1 MTYQRNPFFALV
13 PKYERFGGRKL
24 PIPLIYGNPQSR
36 SRVFGTAQ
44 TQSASSSSKVEA
56 YELTRVKDYAIATID
71 NETMEA
77 SEGDKNAFIE
87 AATTEIDGAMN
98 ALTNSLAMNQYKSGY
113 GERGVVGAINTL
125 TITLTKAANIVH
137 FEVGMQLRAAS
148 TLAASVLRAGIM
160 TVTAVDRSNG
170 TFTVD
175 ALATGLAAN
184 DYIFAEGDRED
195 SATPVRTMCS
205 GLEAWVPGTAP
216 TGGDNFF
223 GVDRSLDVT
232 RLAGYR
238 LAAAGMSI
246 EEALIEG
253 EALVS
258 RGGFYIDHYFMS
270 HTKMAELKKSLG
282 SKVQYVDL
290 QANPKVSFR
299 GVLIEG
305 NSGTV
310 RCVADRNCPDDTVY
324 GVAINMFKYYSLGK
338 AVRMIGNDGNMWLR
352 QASADGIEVRVGYY
366 GNLGCRAPG
375 YAVNIQF

>member
-1 MTYQRNPFFALV
+1 M
-13 PKYERFGGRKL
+13 
-24 PIPLIYGNPQSR
+24 IYGNPQSR
-36 SRVFGTAQ
+36 SRTFGTAQ
-44 TQSASSSSKVEA
+44 TQSATSSSLVDA
-56 YELTRVKDYAIATID
+56 FTLTRVKDYAIATID

-113 GERGVVGAINTL
+113 GERGQIGADTG
-125 TITLTKAANIVH
+125 TVITLKRVSDIVN
-137 FEVGMQLRAAS
+137 FEVGMLLQVS
-148 TLAASVLRAGIM
+148 DTIGASVLRDSGAAL
-160 TVTAVDRSNG
+160 TVTAVDRTDGKITYTGS
-170 TFTVD
+170 V
-175 ALATGLAAN
+175 TGLAVD
-184 DYIFAEGDRED
+184 DYLFAQGDRE
-195 SATPVRTMCS
+195 SAASPSRTMCS
-205 GLEAWVPGTAP
+205 GLAAWVPSTAP

-223 GVDRSLDVT
+223 GVDRSKDVT

-238 LAAAGMSI
+238 LSAAGMSI

-253 EALVS
+253 ESLVS

-270 HTKMAELKKSLG
+270 FKKMAELKKSLG

-299 GVLIEG
+299 GVLIDG
-305 NSGTV
+305 NKTTV